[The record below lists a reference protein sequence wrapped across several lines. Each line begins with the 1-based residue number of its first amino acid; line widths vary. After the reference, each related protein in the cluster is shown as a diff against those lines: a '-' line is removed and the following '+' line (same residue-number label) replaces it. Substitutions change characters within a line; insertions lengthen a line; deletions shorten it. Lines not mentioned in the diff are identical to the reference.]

1 MAPVCS
7 VTVITVSAAGPGDAG
22 AIAALLE
29 ELDRFYG
36 VTGPPR
42 AGERVRQV
50 SEALFGS
57 PPAAYALLARD
68 GLGPALAG
76 PSEGHRNEYEA
87 SPARSLYLK
96 ELFVS
101 AAYRGQGVG
110 TLLMNAVLETAARH
124 GCRRVEWT
132 TDPGNTA
139 AQAFYA
145 RLGLPRHPKVFYR
158 LEDTG
163 SGFRPAG

>member
-1 MAPVCS
+1 
-7 VTVITVSAAGPGDAG
+7 VTVITVSAAGPGDAE

-36 VTGPPR
+36 VTGPGR

-57 PPAAYALLARD
+57 PPAGYALLARD
-68 GLGPALAG
+68 GLRPALAG
-76 PSEGHRNEYEA
+76 LASYSFLWPSLG
-87 SPARSLYLK
+87 PARSLYLK
-96 ELFVS
+96 ELFVP

-110 TLLMNAVLETAARH
+110 TLLMNAVLEAAARH